1 MPPAHLPRAKP
12 RPCAILRL
20 LAGVALSTVL
30 ALGLIAMPAHADELG
45 AVQQL
50 IRAGKLQ
57 DALTKVNA
65 LITSNPKDPQYSF
78 LRGVILADQH
88 KTQEAIAVFTQ
99 LTEQYPELPEPYNNL
114 AVLYAQRGDYEKAR
128 AALDMAIRTNPNYA
142 TAYEN
147 LGDVYAKLASQSY
160 QKALQLN
167 GNKGDATRAKLAL
180 LRQLLSNRPEPQSS
194 ATPAEAPH
202 ALAPAHANSD
212 AAAARHPVAPAIAAR
227 PASAPKLVSPPA
239 AVAPK
244 NLSGAAVDL
253 RHDNTSARIN
263 PVPPLESA
271 RLSGS
276 DAPCLVPAACAVA
289 LADLARNYCPNAVA

>member
-1 MPPAHLPRAKP
+1 MIPMP
-12 RPCAILRL
+12 
-20 LAGVALSTVL
+20 V
-30 ALGLIAMPAHADELG
+30 HADELG

-57 DALTKVNA
+57 DALTEVNA
-65 LITSNPKDPQYSF
+65 LITSNPKDPQYHF
-78 LRGVILADQH
+78 LRGIILADQR
-88 KTQEAIAVFTQ
+88 KTQEAIEVFTQ

-180 LRQLLSNRPEPQSS
+180 IRQLLSNRPEPQSP

-202 ALAPAHANSD
+202 ATAPAHANSD
-212 AAAARHPVAPAIAAR
+212 AAAARQPITPAIAAR
-227 PASAPKLVSPPA
+227 PASAPKLVAQPSA
-239 AVAPK
+239 AASPK
-244 NLSGAAVDL
+244 NLTGAALDL
-253 RHDNTSARIN
+253 RHDNTAAGIN
-263 PVPPLESA
+263 PVPPLA
-271 RLSGS
+271 PTRLSRS
-276 DAPCLVPAACAVA
+276 DAQCLVPAACAVA
-289 LADLARNYCPNAVA
+289 LADPARNCCLNAVT

>member
-1 MPPAHLPRAKP
+1 MPPAHLPRVRP
-12 RPCAILRL
+12 RPCGILRL

-30 ALGLIAMPAHADELG
+30 ALGMTTMPAHADELG

-57 DALTKVNA
+57 DALTEVNA
-65 LITSNPKDPQYSF
+65 LITSNPKDPQYRF
-78 LRGVILADQH
+78 VRGIILADQR
-88 KTQEAIAVFTQ
+88 KTQEAIEVFTQ

-167 GNKGDATRAKLAL
+167 GDKGDATRAKLAL
-180 LRQLLSNRPEPQSS
+180 IRQLLSNRPEPSSS

-202 ALAPAHANSD
+202 ALAPANSD
-212 AAAARHPVAPAIAAR
+212 AAAARRPITPAIAAR
-227 PASAPKLVSPPA
+227 PTSAPKLVAQPSA
-239 AVAPK
+239 AASPK
-244 NLSGAAVDL
+244 NLTGAALDL
-253 RHDNTSARIN
+253 RHDNTTACIN
-263 PVPPLESA
+263 PVPPLVPT
-271 RLSGS
+271 RLSRS
-276 DAPCLVPAACAVA
+276 DAQCLVPAACAVA
-289 LADLARNYCPNAVA
+289 LAGPARNCCPNAVA